1 MIDNNTPAVAES
13 VAAQADSGSRRARHP
28 EWCHIGRCTATP
40 ACAMGEAHRSEP
52 VSVTVAGVYPVTVTM
67 SLYRANAPW
76 LTEVFVDVEVSGL
89 VDDWRE
95 VGGSARVPAHQAA
108 EVGRVLVELAG
119 RGCAD
124 QDREVAEVLA
134 GLPVEPRR

>member
-28 EWCHIGRCTATP
+28 EWCHSGRCAATP

-52 VSVTVAGVYPVTVTM
+52 VSVTVAGAYPVTVTM